1 MAFDTSKLKSS
12 LNKAPK
18 KEKILHGL
26 AVATLVSTFLPWMTI
41 PFFGGS
47 LGGVSGFNSVGFLSF
62 LGALVYLLWRIFP
75 MAGMKVPNSGMSDA
89 MSQKVLAG
97 VMLAGPALWIIQSGF
112 AFGMFGYG
120 LWIALAASAAF
131 AYMTFTK

>member
-12 LNKAPK
+12 LKKAPQR
-18 KEKILHGL
+18 EKILHGL
-26 AVATLVSTFLPWMTI
+26 ALATLVATFLPWMTI

-62 LGALVYLLWRIFP
+62 IGSVAYLLWRILP
-75 MAGMKVPNSGMSDA
+75 MAGMKIPGVGMPD
-89 MSQKVLAG
+89 MSIQKIIAG
-97 VMLAGPALWIIQSGF
+97 LMLAGPVLWIVQSGF

-120 LWIALAASAAF
+120 LWIALAASAGF
-131 AYMTFTK
+131 AYYTFTK